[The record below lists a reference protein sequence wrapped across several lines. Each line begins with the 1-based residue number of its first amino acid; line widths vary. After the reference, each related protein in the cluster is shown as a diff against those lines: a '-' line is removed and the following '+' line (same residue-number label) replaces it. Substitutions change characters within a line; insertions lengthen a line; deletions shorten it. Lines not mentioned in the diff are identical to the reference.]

1 MRTSEKVSAELKPL
15 EDLRAFEPRRIA
27 VQLAVRCLNLSGRL
41 PSDEQLNLAQ
51 QIRRSAI
58 SIASN
63 IAEGYA
69 RRSARGY
76 AHYLMVAH
84 GSLLG
89 LDTQLEIALGA
100 GYLDNDDLTDVLP
113 LVGRAAGLL
122 SDIVRG
128 LGPDIAGL
136 E

>member
-1 MRTSEKVSAELKPL
+1 MRTPEKVSTELKRL

-27 VQLAVRCLNLSGRL
+27 VQLAVLCLNLSGRL

-84 GSLLG
+84 GSLLE
-89 LDTQLEIALGA
+89 LDTQLDIALGA
-100 GYLDNDDLTDVLP
+100 RYLDSEDLTDVRP
-113 LVGRAAGLL
+113 LVTRTAGLL
-122 SDIVRG
+122 SEIVRG
-128 LGPDIAGL
+128 LGPDLAGL

>member
-1 MRTSEKVSAELKPL
+1 MRTPEKVSPELKPL
-15 EDLRAFEPRRIA
+15 HDLRTFEPRGVP
-27 VQLAVRCLNLSGRL
+27 VQLAVLCLNLSGRL

-63 IAEGYA
+63 IAEGYS

-76 AHYLMVAH
+76 AHYLMVAY
-84 GSLLG
+84 GSLLE
-89 LDTQLEIALGA
+89 LDTQLEIAVGA
-100 GYLDNDDLTDVLP
+100 GYLDNNDLADVSP
-113 LVGRAAGLL
+113 LVARAAGLL

-128 LGPDIAGL
+128 LGPDIADS

>member
-1 MRTSEKVSAELKPL
+1 MRTPEKVSTELKRL

-27 VQLAVRCLNLSGRL
+27 VQLAVLCLNLSGRL

-84 GSLLG
+84 GSLLE
-89 LDTQLEIALGA
+89 LDTQLDIALGA
-100 GYLDNDDLTDVLP
+100 RYLDSEDLTDVLP
-113 LVGRAAGLL
+113 LVTRTAGLL
-122 SDIVRG
+122 SEIVRG
-128 LGPDIAGL
+128 LGPDLAGL